1 MVFVSPWALGFRLIW
16 FNAKGLGVLGVGF
29 IEIVRT
35 LSSRAGNLDPLW
47 DTIIP
52 IQSQSFILSS
62 PRMIQDK

>member
-16 FNAKGLGVLGVGF
+16 FNVEGLGVLGVGF

-35 LSSRAGNLDPLW
+35 LSSRAGNVYPLW